1 MTKQPFPKPTPE
13 EKIKL
18 ALLKIK
24 LSELEPK
31 FNLFVYMQRVN
42 KIKSYYPPI
51 GSIITIAETA
61 IKNKK
66 SRLWGYF
73 NRALANEFPK
83 EFANLNIN
91 EGEKFKNEPAN
102 MPQRLRDIFNKRG

>member
-1 MTKQPFPKPTPE
+1 MRQPFAPPTPE
-13 EKIKL
+13 QKIHL
-18 ALLKIK
+18 AVLKIK

-51 GSIITIAETA
+51 NSIITIAETA
-61 IKNKK
+61 IKNNK

-73 NRALANEFPK
+73 SNALKEEFPK

-91 EGEKFKNEPAN
+91 ENNQFKNEPTG
-102 MPQRLRDIFNKRG
+102 MKEIMRRIGR